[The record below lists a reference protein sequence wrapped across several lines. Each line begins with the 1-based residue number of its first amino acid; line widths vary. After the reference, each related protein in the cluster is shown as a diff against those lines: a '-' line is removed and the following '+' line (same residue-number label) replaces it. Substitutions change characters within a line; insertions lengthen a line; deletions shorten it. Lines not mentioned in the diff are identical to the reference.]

1 MSQQLNSQLA
11 QLQAEAEADRARK
24 RAEARAREAEIARL
38 QSTQQQIPSGYQH
51 TINTADDD
59 GSLDRGQSSAGLT
72 IANATKVL

>member
-38 QSTQQQIPSGYQH
+38 QSIDTATDPIRIPSTQQMTMDHWTGDSHPQG
-51 TINTADDD
+51 
-59 GSLDRGQSSAGLT
+59 
-72 IANATKVL
+72 